1 MAVYQDDKAK
11 KLEGVR
17 SLIKYATLCDYMLVP
32 TEEERLKGLAADY
45 PELIPGYGSRG
56 WWCAALPSG
65 HPQTAPPSRSC
76 ACVP

>member
-32 TEEERLKGLAADY
+32 TEEERLEGNAASY
-45 PELIPGYGSRG
+45 PDSIPGYGSRG
-56 WWCAALPSG
+56 WWCAARPSAPLP
-65 HPQTAPPSRSC
+65 PPLTS
-76 ACVP
+76 ACLL